1 MWYKGVFA
9 QERSN
14 AKQDVIQK
22 VNGEEMKGQV
32 VKVTDSEV
40 TFIYS
45 GENAQYVIKK
55 SEIARIVHASG
66 RIENIGQQSLPA
78 QNREKDPVSMSASP
92 ADHHNKIAILPFTY
106 LMDNQAGAEAIGYK
120 AQEDTYGFLS
130 KHSAGYTVLDP
141 RTTNSLLRKG
151 GMTRDKIINFTM
163 KEICDVL
170 GVEYVIDGVVTQNKG
185 YQTSSTSDVS
195 NSKVKR
201 DGDDKIKGVSSYGST
216 NSSAVQR
223 YDVSVSLHIYMD
235 NNASIYN
242 QTHKAF
248 LSNTDRSYTG
258 PLEYLLKRS
267 PLYRK

>member
-78 QNREKDPVSMSASP
+78 QNREKDPVR
-92 ADHHNKIAILPFTY
+92 KT
-106 LMDNQAGAEAIGYK
+106 LMDFCQNIR
-120 AQEDTYGFLS
+120 
-130 KHSAGYTVLDP
+130 P
-141 RTTNSLLRKG
+141 
-151 GMTRDKIINFTM
+151 
-163 KEICDVL
+163 
-170 GVEYVIDGVVTQNKG
+170 VIP
-185 YQTSSTSDVS
+185 YLI
-195 NSKVKR
+195 R
-201 DGDDKIKGVSSYGST
+201 
-216 NSSAVQR
+216 
-223 YDVSVSLHIYMD
+223 
-235 NNASIYN
+235 
-242 QTHKAF
+242 
-248 LSNTDRSYTG
+248 G
-258 PLEYLLKRS
+258 PQIPCS
-267 PLYRK
+267 